1 MRPSL
6 PLDRFL
12 LAALHHHLRCRLH
25 RHQAGAPLDPAHS
38 PASAGMA
45 ADARATRAGR
55 RGTRRERRSSPGP
68 LATATTAGLGSDPTT
83 AGVLDLGAEGL
94 VAIAALSTINLGLRT
109 PTEQDALVAGF
120 ARYLH
125 TLTGSVQFLIRTI
138 PLDLRGH
145 LQTLREQARALPH
158 PALDAAAAA
167 HRAHLA
173 ALTHPPGQRVTPGDD
188 GQESAPGLLGRQ
200 TLLIL
205 REHHRPGAEERL
217 RRRLDDAVGFLAP
230 LDVAVVALSA
240 AQITTL
246 LTNWWTPP
254 VRRGPPQRP
263 TGRRRSDA
271 GNAPA
276 PSRDPP
282 PRGGDVERSSPPQRR
297 RSTVPDKARP
307 PRRYALRSRRR
318 RIESSVTTALMTRLD
333 DGLDDAVDDDLHDAR
348 RAPQIH
354 GRAPRRR
361 PPIPGR
367 SCPRSPDM
375 TCGPRSVKA
384 VGRRRSTSACS
395 MTRSRIWTPI
405 GSPAADRDLV
415 ADELADQFAVEGDFT
430 LEADL
435 GDDGAGW
442 WGR

>member
-1 MRPSL
+1 MTRPVRIPADVNRPDRVLGPLTARQVVLLAVPASVLYVAWSL
-6 PLDRFL
+6 LRGLVPLPVFAAIAVPVAALAVAVALGHRDGLSLDRFL

-25 RHQAGAPLDPAHS
+25 PHQAGALLDPAHS
-38 PASAGMA
+38 PASAWTA
-45 ADARATRAGR
+45 ADARPTGAAR
-55 RGTRRERRSSPGP
+55 RGTRRERRGSPGP

-145 LQTLREQARALPH
+145 LQTLREQAGALPH
-158 PALDAAAAA
+158 PALEAAAAA

-254 VRRGPPQRP
+254 YAAALPNGRP
-263 TGRRRSDA
+263 D
-271 GNAPA
+271 
-276 PSRDPP
+276 
-282 PRGGDVERSSPPQRR
+282 
-297 RSTVPDKARP
+297 
-307 PRRYALRSRRR
+307 
-318 RIESSVTTALMTRLD
+318 TAAATPETL
-333 DGLDDAVDDDLHDAR
+333 
-348 RAPQIH
+348 
-354 GRAPRRR
+354 PRRR
-361 PPIPGR
+361 PATPGR
-367 SCPRSPDM
+367 GRRTDRLRGNDDAGVPDEARSPRR
-375 TCGPRSVKA
+375 TRCEA
-384 VGRRRSTSACS
+384 VT
-395 MTRSRIWTPI
+395 
-405 GSPAADRDLV
+405 ADRV
-415 ADELADQFAVEGDFT
+415 ERADSIH
-430 LEADL
+430 
-435 GDDGAGW
+435 DGT
-442 WGR
+442 